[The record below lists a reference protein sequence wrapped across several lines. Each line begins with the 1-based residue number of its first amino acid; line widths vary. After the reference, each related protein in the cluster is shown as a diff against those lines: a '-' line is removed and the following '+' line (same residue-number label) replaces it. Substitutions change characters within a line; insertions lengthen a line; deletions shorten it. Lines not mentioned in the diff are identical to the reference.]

1 MIDAFS
7 RWVELFPTKTTGASE
22 AAGCIFQHFGRFGTP
37 DVIHTDQ
44 GPAFRNELFSELSRL
59 SQVEHS
65 FATAYSKEENGLVE
79 RANQEVMRHLRAMLF
94 DARVHDKWSYEQLP
108 MVQRIMNTVE
118 KTSTGVTPAELI
130 LNNSI
135 RLSNRILAP
144 GSANPTSQ
152 VALSDTMDNWVARQ
166 HTLLQVAQA
175 HQHQSDSH
183 LLVEYDPRITE
194 YPIHSYVLFTPP
206 VGRGNKLLPKH
217 RGPFQ
222 VMDKTDSIY
231 VIEDLVSGKRITTH
245 IHNLR
250 PFIYDPIR
258 TNPLTVAQHN
268 EQEFIVES
276 ILGHRGNRNR
286 RSTLQFNVRWSGF
299 DESSDSWEPYKALM
313 HVDKLHDYLRANAM
327 KTLIPREHK

>member
-1 MIDAFS
+1 MIDAF
-7 RWVELFPTKTTGASE
+7 SE
-22 AAGCIFQHFGRFGTP
+22 AAGCIFQHFDRFETP

-79 RANQEVMRHLRAMLF
+79 RANQELMRHLRAMLF
-94 DARVHDKWSYEQLP
+94 DARVHDKWSYEQLL

-118 KTSTGVTPAELI
+118 KTSTGVTPGELI

-144 GSANPTSQ
+144 GSANPTSR

-166 HTLLQVAQA
+166 NTLLQVAQV

-194 YPIHSYVLFTPP
+194 YPIH
-206 VGRGNKLLPKH
+206 
-217 RGPFQ
+217 
-222 VMDKTDSIY
+222 
-231 VIEDLVSGKRITTH
+231 TTC
-245 IHNLR
+245 
-250 PFIYDPIR
+250 
-258 TNPLTVAQHN
+258 
-268 EQEFIVES
+268 
-276 ILGHRGNRNR
+276 
-286 RSTLQFNVRWSGF
+286 WS
-299 DESSDSWEPYKALM
+299 
-313 HVDKLHDYLRANAM
+313 R
-327 KTLIPREHK
+327 

>member
-1 MIDAFS
+1 MSRLKILIKTHSFTCASYNPFDSLHIDHIGPLPVDDKGNFHILIMIDAFS
-7 RWVELFPTKTTGASE
+7 RCVELFSTKTTGASE
-22 AAGCIFQHFGRFGTP
+22 AAGCIFQHFGWFGTP
-37 DVIHTDQ
+37 GVIHTDQ

-59 SQVEHS
+59 SQVKHS

-94 DARVHDKWSYEQLP
+94 DAHVHDKWSYEQLP

-135 RLSNRILAP
+135 RLSNRILTP
-144 GSANPTSQ
+144 GSANPTSR

-194 YPIHSYVLFTPP
+194 YPI
-206 VGRGNKLLPKH
+206 
-217 RGPFQ
+217 
-222 VMDKTDSIY
+222 D
-231 VIEDLVSGKRITTH
+231 ITCW
-245 IHNLR
+245 LR
-250 PFIYDPIR
+250 
-258 TNPLTVAQHN
+258 
-268 EQEFIVES
+268 
-276 ILGHRGNRNR
+276 
-286 RSTLQFNVRWSGF
+286 
-299 DESSDSWEPYKALM
+299 
-313 HVDKLHDYLRANAM
+313 
-327 KTLIPREHK
+327 

>member
-1 MIDAFS
+1 
-7 RWVELFPTKTTGASE
+7 
-22 AAGCIFQHFGRFGTP
+22 
-37 DVIHTDQ
+37 
-44 GPAFRNELFSELSRL
+44 
-59 SQVEHS
+59 
-65 FATAYSKEENGLVE
+65 
-79 RANQEVMRHLRAMLF
+79 MLF

-144 GSANPTSQ
+144 GSANPASR

-231 VIEDLVSGKRITTH
+231 IIEDLVSGKRITTH